1 MVILS
6 STISVTVGIASLIIF
21 LIILGILAIFIGLNV
36 TQYKKYE
43 KMTRYKDN
51 PINTMYY
58 KRLYNSLFYFGL
70 IMVPLFKEVIID
82 ARKYIAYYKRKD
94 DIEYAI
100 SMWGGVDEKPQL
112 IGVNRIIKM
121 LKIKYSKKS
130 FVKQKIFRIFVSK

>member
-82 ARKYIAYYKRKD
+82 ARKYIAYYKKKD